1 MARWI
6 SNILFISDN
15 ILSRLLTSVQQESAS
30 ESEML
35 VSSGS
40 LQADISKAL
49 VIHVNQLTGV
59 KMKLWESRCVLMSI
73 NV

>member
-6 SNILFISDN
+6 LNILFISDN
-15 ILSRLLTSVQQESAS
+15 ILSRLPISVQQESAS

-49 VIHVNQLTGV
+49 VIHVYQITGV

>member
-1 MARWI
+1 M
-6 SNILFISDN
+6 
-15 ILSRLLTSVQQESAS
+15 QQESAS